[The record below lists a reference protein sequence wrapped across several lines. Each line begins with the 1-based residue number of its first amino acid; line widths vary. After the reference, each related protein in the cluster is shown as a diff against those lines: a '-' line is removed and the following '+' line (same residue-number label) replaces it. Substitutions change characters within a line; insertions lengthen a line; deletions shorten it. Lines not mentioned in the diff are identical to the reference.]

1 MINKVLNP
9 NTPADSVTHDGVWK
23 KRLRLCYTRY
33 FFVVMAS
40 LFPIMAVIG
49 FTPDYQMIKSQGLEV
64 HWFLHVHGAIMVSW
78 LLVFLAQAILAAK
91 GNLKFHRRLGL
102 ISVVLGVFV
111 FLSIGI
117 AIVHAKIA
125 YSPPVGDAD
134 AWGILSQQ
142 LYGFLLFGLLFTWG
156 ILARKNAGAHK
167 RLLLLATVVLIQAAV
182 DRIRFLPGI
191 NEALYIRFIYLD
203 VLLIP
208 LFIYDLLTVRH
219 IHKIT
224 VIGTVCIIFLQFTV
238 TRAWGSPVWN
248 KLAYSL
254 FAPFMEQHVEIKLTD
269 AQINPVLGYYGDKKW
284 KMSITRTGGKVYLQL
299 PNVPKFE
306 MAAISETE
314 WFLKATTW
322 RISFIKSP
330 DGSITK
336 MVNKQPNITWE
347 MPRFKEQ

>member
-1 MINKVLNP
+1 MINEVLQPDVTDGSVAHDKVR
-9 NTPADSVTHDGVWK
+9 K
-23 KRLRLCYTRY
+23 KGLRLFYIRY
-33 FFVVMAS
+33 FFVAMAS
-40 LFPIMAVIG
+40 LFPIMAIIG
-49 FTPDYQMIKSQGLEV
+49 FTPDYQMISAQGLKV
-64 HWFLHVHGAIMVSW
+64 YWFLHVHGSIMASW

-91 GNLKFHRRLGL
+91 GNLKFHRKLGL
-102 ISVVLGVFV
+102 ISVVLGVLV

-156 ILARKNAGAHK
+156 ILARKNAAVHK
-167 RLLLLATVVLIQAAV
+167 RLLLLATLVLIQAAV

-203 VLLIP
+203 ALLIP
-208 LFIYDLLTVRH
+208 LFIYDLLAIKH

-224 VIGTVCIIFLQFTV
+224 MIGTACIVFLQLMV
-238 TRAWGSPVWN
+238 TMAWGSPIWN
-248 KLAYSL
+248 KLAYNM
-254 FAPFMEQHVEIKLTD
+254 FAPFMEQQVEIKLTD
-269 AQINPVLGYYGDKKW
+269 TQTDPILGYYGDIKW
-284 KMSITRTGGKVYLQL
+284 KMAIIRTGGKIYLQL

-306 MAAISETE
+306 MAATSETE
-314 WFLKATTW
+314 WFLKTTTW

-330 DGSITK
+330 DGRIWQGFISG
-336 MVNKQPNITWE
+336 Q
-347 MPRFKEQ
+347 

>member
-1 MINKVLNP
+1 MINEFLKP
-9 NTPADSVTHDGVWK
+9 NVTAGSVADNEVGK
-23 KRLRLCYTRY
+23 KRLRLFYTRY
-33 FFVVMAS
+33 FFVAMAS
-40 LFPIMAVIG
+40 LFPVMAVIG
-49 FTPDYQMIKSQGLEV
+49 FTPDYQAINAQGLEV
-64 HWFLHVHGAIMVSW
+64 YWFLHVHGAIMVCW

-91 GNLKFHRRLGL
+91 GNLKFHRKLGL
-102 ISVVLGVFV
+102 ISVVLGVLV
-111 FLSIGI
+111 FLSIGV

-142 LYGFLLFGLLFTWG
+142 LYGFLLYGVLFTWG

-191 NEALYIRFIYLD
+191 NEALYVRFIYLD
-203 VLLIP
+203 ALLIP
-208 LFIYDLLTVRH
+208 LFIYDLLTVKR

-224 VIGTVCIIFLQFTV
+224 MIGTACTVFLQFMV
-238 TRAWGSPVWN
+238 IMAWGSPVWN

-254 FAPFMEQHVEIKLTD
+254 FAPFMEQQVEIKLAD
-269 AQINPVLGYYGDKKW
+269 AQTDPVLGYYGDKKW

-299 PNVPKFE
+299 PGVPKLE

-336 MVNKQPNITWE
+336 IINKQPNITWE
-347 MPRFKEQ
+347 MPRFKQ